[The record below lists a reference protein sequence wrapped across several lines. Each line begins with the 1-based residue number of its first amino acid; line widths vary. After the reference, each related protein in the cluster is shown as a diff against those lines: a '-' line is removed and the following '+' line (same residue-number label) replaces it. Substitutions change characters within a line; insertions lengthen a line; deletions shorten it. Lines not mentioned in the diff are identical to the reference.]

1 LRVPGDDDE
10 GPFPV
15 RSLAIFD
22 EDPFE
27 NAGAQVEIE
36 LDAAPY
42 LDLYALNRGV
52 GENDQ
57 KVNSQEL
64 SIEKLYDLEFN
75 RFRACGHT
83 SAMGSTEDFEDYLL
97 PVDCRKAW
105 CEKCGGKGGK
115 VHKARKK
122 AVRDRIDIEEKNLRY
137 SVFTVPEKYREKFKS
152 AKGLNQLIKGVERVV
167 KKYYGEKKGFS
178 VTVHLYGDKDK
189 GKFNPHFNVLIPEEK
204 SVKLKIAA
212 EDLTALKVSWLRS
225 LRGMGCLGID
235 VIDVFY
241 EFRTKLEH
249 KGHCIKYVTK
259 PTWDAET
266 LGLVDEAERWFLVLG
281 LKGFQYIRFC
291 GEISNRNY
299 HEGTAQTIRESKE
312 TAEDLI
318 GKKLY
323 FRGVFPVNIALML
336 EKGHIEKLS
345 DSLYRIKKRKIVG
358 ALACTYEQ
366 GAKDP
371 LRIGIPGCG

>member
-1 LRVPGDDDE
+1 MNIQQENQKVNNRSFRARGRESVPLGSVSNGASEGFFNLASMAAGGLSSFPAGGQAETSAGVFRRSRIAPAEVDHVYRLNPDDRLRVPGDDDE

-178 VTVHLYGDKDK
+178 VTVHLYG
-189 GKFNPHFNVLIPEEK
+189 
-204 SVKLKIAA
+204 
-212 EDLTALKVSWLRS
+212 
-225 LRGMGCLGID
+225 
-235 VIDVFY
+235 
-241 EFRTKLEH
+241 
-249 KGHCIKYVTK
+249 
-259 PTWDAET
+259 
-266 LGLVDEAERWFLVLG
+266 
-281 LKGFQYIRFC
+281 
-291 GEISNRNY
+291 
-299 HEGTAQTIRESKE
+299 
-312 TAEDLI
+312 
-318 GKKLY
+318 
-323 FRGVFPVNIALML
+323 
-336 EKGHIEKLS
+336 
-345 DSLYRIKKRKIVG
+345 
-358 ALACTYEQ
+358 
-366 GAKDP
+366 
-371 LRIGIPGCG
+371 